1 MKLHIFIIYLTVILA
16 VASCGKGER
25 GSAEQWTLRTSDGL
39 PPRTVSIDT
48 MEMRNP
54 FIYLDK
60 ENLTYYMTGDGG
72 NVWTSRNMRTW
83 QGPYNVLK
91 LDSTVWMGTAPVIT
105 SPEIHRYKGKY
116 YYLATFTRH
125 DVTIDRV
132 ADMDIPRQSCQLLVA
147 DSVQGPY
154 KPIPAEFPLL
164 RADQAS
170 IGATFITDEY
180 DTGYI
185 IYSHNCIQNG
195 DGTIQII
202 MLTDDCATQIGE
214 PYIMLQASQN
224 SWSRRGGDDTATF
237 SPVMDGSFLFDT
249 EGRELGLL
257 FSTCIGEIPALG
269 VAYSEKDHG
278 LNGPWHIEPAPLLTG
293 GYGQA
298 MLFNDFDGTLV
309 MVLHEEVTKNGVT
322 HHRPR
327 LFEMDSQY
335 DKLIIKGNY
344 NF

>member
-1 MKLHIFIIYLTVILA
+1 MKLHILIYLTAILVII
-16 VASCGKGER
+16 SCIGGKRAE
-25 GSAEQWTLRTSDGL
+25 AEQWTLRTADGL
-39 PPRTVSIDT
+39 PPRTVSLDT

-83 QGPYNVLK
+83 QGPFNVLQ
-91 LDSTVWMGTAPVIT
+91 LDSTVWMGTSPVIT
-105 SPEIHRYKGKY
+105 SPEIHKYKGKY
-116 YYLATFTRH
+116 YYLATFTRP
-125 DVTIDRV
+125 DVIIDNV
-132 ADMDIPRQSCQLLVA
+132 GGKDIPRRSCQLLVS
-147 DSVQGPY
+147 DSIQGPY

-185 IYSHNCIQNG
+185 IYSHDCIQNG

-202 MLTDDCATQIGE
+202 MLTDNCATQIGE

-224 SWSRRGGDDTATF
+224 SWSRKCDSVTPAF
-237 SPVMDGSFLFDT
+237 SPVMDGPFLFDT

-257 FSTCIGEIPALG
+257 FTTYIGEKPTLG

-293 GYGQA
+293 RYGQA
-298 MLFNDFDGTLV
+298 MMFNDFDGTLV
-309 MVLHEEVTKNGVT
+309 MVLHEEITENGAT

-335 DKLIIKGNY
+335 DKLKIKGNY